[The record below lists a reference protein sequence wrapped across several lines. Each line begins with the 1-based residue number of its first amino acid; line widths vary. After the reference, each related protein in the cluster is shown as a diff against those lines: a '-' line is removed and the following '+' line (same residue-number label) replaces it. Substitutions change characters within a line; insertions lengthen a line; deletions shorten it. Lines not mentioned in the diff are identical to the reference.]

1 MAKVIMICGK
11 ICSGKSFY
19 AQQIRREQCGVI
31 LSADEITLALF
42 GQDAEDKQDVY
53 TAKLKSYLF
62 EKSAE
67 LIAAGINVILD
78 WGFWTKNERDFA
90 RAFYTN
96 KNIKCEFHCIAIS
109 EKEWKKRLKKRNN
122 SVESG
127 KTNAYYVDE
136 GLAKKVEAIFEI
148 PSEDEI
154 DVWVKQ

>member
-19 AQQIRREQCGVI
+19 AQQIRREQGGVI

-42 GQDAEDKQDVY
+42 GQDAGDKQDVY

-90 RAFYTN
+90 RAFYTD